1 MKLKRYNQINEE
13 LFGLNVRQVNDIGGI
28 STEKYNEIK
37 DFISDLLQKSKN
49 RTITDEEKVLSEIF
63 YMMVT
68 KEKDNLDYDTYYH
81 KKLAFIKGNKSP
93 KRTTE
98 EKSNFHKLVWWLQ
111 GKYDWNNV
119 ETEGNNKVRFDWNN
133 GSNSF
138 WLNDDNTTDGHV
150 PDELINILEEKGIKI
165 GKG

>member
-1 MKLKRYNQINEE
+1 MKLKRYNQMNEE
-13 LFGLNVRQVNDIGGI
+13 LFGLNPKHGNDIGGI

-37 DFISDLLQKSKN
+37 DFISNLVQKLKIH
-49 RTITDEEKVLSEIF
+49 TITDEEKVLSEIF

-81 KKLAFIKGNKSP
+81 DRLSFIKENKYP

-111 GKYDWNNV
+111 GKYVWDYV
-119 ETEGNNKVRFDWNN
+119 EPVGPDKVNFYWDENKQLFC
-133 GSNSF
+133 
-138 WLNDDNTTDGHV
+138 LNDDLTTEGF
-150 PDELINILEEKGIKI
+150 PPEELRKTLEEKGIKI
-165 GKG
+165 DKG